1 MRTRHLLL
9 TPVATAALLLGA
21 SSPARAAGDGPGG
34 WVDVDDDGSEVD
46 IGATDGESTGGGS
59 SGGSST
65 GCSWDLL
72 TESDVEGILQQVDED
87 RATDPRAYDWYW
99 VTCEDETGGEYT
111 DLVPV
116 PVSDPVP
123 VDPTV
128 LRDEAIET
136 LVLPTP
142 TIGTSPSGDQ
152 VVHVETWLWVDG
164 AIWQPQQQSASA
176 GAVTATVTA
185 TPSKV
190 TWDLGNGDVITCDG
204 PGTSYDPS
212 RPAEDQATD
221 CSYTYT
227 STSAGQPVDA
237 YQMTATIEWS
247 VEWSVAGASGGGALP
262 ALFTSAPTSVRVAE
276 LQALNQ

>member
-9 TPVATAALLLGA
+9 TPVATAALLLGVA
-21 SSPARAAGDGPGG
+21 SQALAAGDGPGG
-34 WVDVDDDGSEVD
+34 WVDVDDEGSEVD
-46 IGATDGESTGGGS
+46 VGATDGDSTSGGRTGGS
-59 SGGSST
+59 SS
-65 GCSWDLL
+65 GCTWELL
-72 TESDVEGILQQVDED
+72 TEGDVDGIWQQVDDD
-87 RATDPRAYDWYW
+87 RVTDPRSYDWYW
-99 VTCEDETGGEYT
+99 VTCPDETGGEYT

-128 LRDEAIET
+128 LRDEAVET

-164 AIWQPQQQSASA
+164 AIWQPQRQSASA

-185 TPSKV
+185 TPRQV
-190 TWDLGNGDVITCDG
+190 TWDLGNGDSVTCNG
-204 PGTSYDPS
+204 PGTAYDTS
-212 RPAEDQATD
+212 IPAEEQTTD

-227 STSAGQPVDA
+227 STSAGQPGDA
-237 YQMTATIEWS
+237 YEVTATIEWS
-247 VEWSVAGASGGGALP
+247 VEWTVSGAAGGGALP
-262 ALFTSAPTSVRVAE
+262 ALFTAAPTSVRVAE